1 MCLFINGRKIT
12 QNLIGFTILNVK
24 ILLGKTIMNKLII
37 NNKVAYEGIIT
48 FISDFYSFSVET
60 VYITYVC
67 MSFYNKSLHRHLCL
81 LFQ

>member
-12 QNLIGFTILNVK
+12 QNLIGFTILNLK
-24 ILLGKTIMNKLII
+24 ILLGRAMDDKLII
-37 NNKVAYEGIIT
+37 NDKVAYEGFIT

-67 MSFYNKSLHRHLCL
+67 MSFYNKSLHRYLYL